1 MTTQIMDSFT
11 GGVVGVDN
19 IAEVADL
26 GDIDIGRLEA
36 LDEIS
41 GIGSPALTKRLRD
54 LRTRR
59 AELRRRLKSLK
70 SRLVAARRAATER
83 QRRETARLTRL
94 VQQEEA
100 AIKRLRAQIAAVIAQ
115 LRRFG
120 IRV

>member
-1 MTTQIMDSFT
+1 M
-11 GGVVGVDN
+11 VGVDN